1 MRSAFCRCGDHAHAY
16 ARVDGLGS
24 ACARCSAS
32 RSRAE
37 LSCAALSRDTVLCNQ
52 CPRYL
57 KEYRTPV
64 MLRYACAVMVFFSIF
79 LIAPYFAYL

>member
-1 MRSAFCRCGDHAHAY
+1 M
-16 ARVDGLGS
+16 
-24 ACARCSAS
+24 
-32 RSRAE
+32 
-37 LSCAALSRDTVLCNQ
+37 LCHRR
-52 CPRYL
+52 RYL